1 MGKTQLVLEDDAAIV
16 QALSLIGQ
24 RIEGIGEAVREVEVR
39 HAYAEGC
46 RIRLDGK
53 ASLEE
58 GWMRKKSSGF
68 FEAGGRV
75 EGAAG
80 GKVGAYCPVVS
91 TAQLP
96 SQPGPSGWLG
106 RRAVWTGP

>member
-16 QALSLIGQ
+16 QALGLIGQ

-46 RIRLDGK
+46 RIKLDGK

-80 GKVGAYCPVVS
+80 GKVGGCP
-91 TAQLP
+91 LP
-96 SQPGPSGWLG
+96 SGVHRPVALSTWTQRLARSGQD
-106 RRAVWTGP
+106 P